1 MPVSSEPAETCVGYI
16 TDEAAIDHAREM
28 LGDDELVERTT
39 RIFGALADNTRFR
52 ILASLATS
60 ELCVCDLQEICG
72 VSQSAIAHQLR
83 LLRERHLVTSRR
95 DGQRAVYSL
104 VDEHVRSLVEQG
116 IQHASHI

>member
-72 VSQSAIAHQLR
+72 VSQSAISHQLR

>member
-1 MPVSSEPAETCVGYI
+1 MSISPESAETCTGYV
-16 TDEAAIDHAREM
+16 TDEAAIERAREM
-28 LGDDELVERTT
+28 LADDELVERTT
-39 RIFGALADNTRFR
+39 RIFGALADSTRFR

-72 VSQSAIAHQLR
+72 VSQSAISHQLR

-104 VDEHVRSLVEQG
+104 VDDHVRSLLEQG
-116 IQHASHI
+116 IQHASHT